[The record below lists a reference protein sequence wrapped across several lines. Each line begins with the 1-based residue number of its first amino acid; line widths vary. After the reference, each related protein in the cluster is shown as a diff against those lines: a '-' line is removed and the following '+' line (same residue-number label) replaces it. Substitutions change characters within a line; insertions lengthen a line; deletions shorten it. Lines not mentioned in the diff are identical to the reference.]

1 MSIVRSATT
10 AVAAA
15 IALLVVATAADAQ
28 QHKLKY
34 GIASISFTYAP
45 FYVAE
50 DAGFFKEEGVA
61 LDMVQVQGSSPAA
74 AATLAGSM
82 QFFIGIPQTAARP
95 IAKGEKLAIFANVTN
110 EYGSNVVVSKE
121 WVEKHKLTAA
131 MPIEQRLDAMK
142 GLRIAAWTPGS
153 SSDLFV
159 RYIAARK
166 KWNAEKELT
175 ILPIGG
181 SAPMLAAM
189 EQKRVDAFALS
200 SPTADQAVQK
210 FGAFI
215 LYNGAKGEWE
225 PLRGTPY
232 ITLIGNTDWLATPA
246 GKDAAASLYRG
257 LAKAMV
263 FMKQKPAETK
273 AIVRKRLAS
282 FEESAFEAGYAAS
295 QPTVPDTPLLT
306 LKGAEQIK
314 EFLETLDG
322 GKPLGIPAARLID
335 GTIAAHAAKSK

>member
-1 MSIVRSATT
+1 MVIAGN
-10 AVAAA
+10 AAMA
-15 IALLVVATAADAQ
+15 
-28 QHKLKY
+28 QHKAKY

-50 DAGFFKEEGVA
+50 DAGLFKKHGVG

-74 AATLAGSM
+74 AATIAGSM

-95 IAKGEKLAIFANVTN
+95 IAKGEKLAIFANVTK
-110 EYGSNVVVSKE
+110 EYGSNIVVSKE
-121 WVEKHKLTAA
+121 WAEKHKLTAA
-131 MPIEQRLDAMK
+131 MPIEQRLDTIK
-142 GLRIAAWTPGS
+142 GIRIAGWTPGS

-166 KWNAEKELT
+166 GWNAEKDLT

-189 EQKRVDAFALS
+189 EQKRIEGFALS

-215 LYNGAKGEWE
+215 LYNGAKGEWA
-225 PLRGTPY
+225 PLRGSPY
-232 ITLIGNTDWLATPA
+232 ITLIGNTDWLASAP
-246 GKDAAASLYRG
+246 GKATAVALYRG
-257 LAKAMV
+257 LAEAMK
-263 FMKQKPAETK
+263 FMREKPAETR

-282 FEESAFEAGYAAS
+282 FDEAAFEAGYAAS
-295 QPTVPDTPLLT
+295 LTTIPETPRLTVKD
-306 LKGAEQIK
+306 AEQIK
-314 EFLETLDG
+314 EFLEVIDG
-322 GKPLGIPAARLID
+322 GKPLGITASRLID
-335 GTIAAHAAKSK
+335 ETIGTAAAP

>member
-1 MSIVRSATT
+1 MTRLAATLL
-10 AVAAA
+10 AVA
-15 IALLVVATAADAQ
+15 LLSCGAADAQ
-28 QHKLKY
+28 THKLKY

-50 DAGFFKEEGVA
+50 DAGFLKQESVE
-61 LDMVQVQGSSPAA
+61 LEMIQVQGSSPAA
-74 AATLAGSM
+74 AATIAGSL
-82 QFFIGIPQTAARP
+82 QFFVGIPQTAARP
-95 IAKGEKLAIFANVTN
+95 IAKGERLAIFANVTK

-121 WVEKHKLTAA
+121 WTEKHKLTAQ

-142 GLRIAAWTPGS
+142 GIRIAAWTPGS

-159 RYIAARK
+159 RYIVARK
-166 KWNAEKELT
+166 GWNAEKDMT

-200 SPTADQAVQK
+200 SPTADQAVQR

-215 LYNGAKGEWE
+215 LYNGAKGEWA
-225 PLRGTPY
+225 PLAGSPY
-232 ITLIGNTDWLATPA
+232 ITLIGNTDWLASA
-246 GKDAAASLYRG
+246 SGKDAAAAIYRA
-257 LAKAMV
+257 LTKAMV
-263 FMKQKPAETK
+263 FMKDKPAETK

-282 FEESAFEAGYAAS
+282 FDEAAFEAGYAAS
-295 QPTVPDTPLLT
+295 LPTVPATPRLT
-306 LKGAEQIK
+306 ARDAEQIK

-322 GKPLGIPAARLID
+322 GKPLGIPASRLIN
-335 GTIAAHAAKSK
+335 TEIADLADKKK

>member
-1 MSIVRSATT
+1 MLKIALTGLLATT
-10 AVAAA
+10 LIAGAAQ
-15 IALLVVATAADAQ
+15 AQ
-28 QHKLKY
+28 THKLRY

-50 DAGFFKEEGVA
+50 DAGFFKQEGVE
-61 LDMVQVQGSSPAA
+61 LDMIQVQGSSPAA

-95 IAKGEKLAIFANVTN
+95 IAKGEKLAIFANVSN
-110 EYGSNVVVSKE
+110 EYGSNIVVSKE
-121 WVEKHKLTAA
+121 WAEKHKLTAA

-142 GLRIAAWTPGS
+142 GLKIAAWTPGS

-159 RYIAARK
+159 RYIAAKK
-166 KWNAEKELT
+166 KWNAEKDLT

-181 SAPMLAAM
+181 SAPMLASM

-232 ITLIGNTDWLATPA
+232 ITLIGNTDWLD
-246 GKDAAASLYRG
+246 KNQAAAAALYRG
-257 LAKAMV
+257 LQKAMTY
-263 FMKQKPAETK
+263 MKEKPAETK
-273 AIVRKRLAS
+273 AIVRKRLAA
-282 FEESAFEAGYAAS
+282 FDEAAFEAGYAAS
-295 QPTVPDTPLLT
+295 LSTVPSTPRLT
-306 LKGAEQIK
+306 MKGAEQIK

-322 GKPLGIPAARLID
+322 GKPLGIPAAKLID
-335 GTIAAHAAKSK
+335 ERVAALAEKK